1 LHEPKGPYKSSQYE
15 HSSSIYSSNYLVS
28 ATLRSIFGLKSK
40 PLTAREEWAGKLE
53 DELFLDQMRSDAI
66 ELLPDI
72 YK

>member
-1 LHEPKGPYKSSQYE
+1 MDRIKQVSMNILQVY
-15 HSSSIYSSNYLVS
+15 IVLIYLVS
-28 ATLRSIFGLKSK
+28 ATIRSIFGLKSK